1 MPVSFVSKIVPAL
14 VGLVLSTH
22 GVLKQVGFSKELISR
37 GRYAELLAD
46 NRPFNE
52 VQG

>member
-1 MPVSFVSKIVPAL
+1 
-14 VGLVLSTH
+14 
-22 GVLKQVGFSKELISR
+22 VGFSKELISK

-52 VQG
+52 VRDLC